1 MSTTT
6 PSPSPSPTPAGGT
19 TTFLDGNFA
28 PVTEEVTAFDL
39 PVTGT
44 IPPELTGRLL
54 RIGPNPVTPPD
65 PAAYHWF
72 TGNGMVHGLRLRD
85 GRAEWYRN
93 RYVRDREV
101 TAALGGPPLPGDRD
115 GDGVVNTH
123 VIGHAGRTFAL
134 VEAGS
139 RPVELSYELDSVA
152 RCDVDGTLD
161 GGLSAHTKLD
171 PATGDLHTV
180 TYHWAWDHIRHVVIG
195 PDGRVRREL
204 HVPVA
209 DGPMVHDCAIT
220 EDHVLLFDLPVT
232 FSLDDALAGARL
244 PYRWNPDH
252 PARVGLLPLDG
263 SADDVRWYEAP
274 ECYVFHPLNA
284 YGLEDGGVVVDLV
297 RHPRMF
303 DTRLNGPGEGDP
315 LLERWTLPAGR
326 SAVRAQQLDD
336 LPQEFPRL
344 DERLTGRPHRYGYG
358 AVVRQPFVHGPIV
371 KHDLDT
377 GTREVHDFGPGRM
390 SLEPVFVPRTADA
403 AEDDGWLLSYVYDA
417 GTGRSDVVILAAQ
430 DVAGDPVATVH
441 LPARVPFGFHGSWV
455 QDR

>member
-1 MSTTT
+1 M
-6 PSPSPSPTPAGGT
+6 
-19 TTFLDGNFA
+19 
-28 PVTEEVTAFDL
+28 
-39 PVTGT
+39 
-44 IPPELTGRLL
+44 
-54 RIGPNPVTPPD
+54 
-65 PAAYHWF
+65 
-72 TGNGMVHGLRLRD
+72 
-85 GRAEWYRN
+85 
-93 RYVRDREV
+93 
-101 TAALGGPPLPGDRD
+101 TAALGGEPLPGDRD
-115 GDGVVNTH
+115 GDGMVNTH

-139 RPVELSYELDSVA
+139 RPIELSYELGSVA
-152 RCDVDGTLD
+152 RCDFDGTLD

-220 EDHVLLFDLPVT
+220 EDYVVLFDLPVT
-232 FSLDDALAGARL
+232 FSLDDAMAGRRL

-263 SADDVRWYEAP
+263 SADDVRWYDAP

-284 YGLEDGGVVVDLV
+284 YGLDDGGVVVDLV

-303 DTRLNGPGEGDP
+303 DAGLHGPVEGDP
-315 LLERWTLPAGR
+315 MLERWTLPAGG

-336 LPQEFPRL
+336 LPQEFPRH
-344 DERLTGRPHRYGYG
+344 DERLTGRRHRYGYG
-358 AVVRQPFVHGPIV
+358 AVVREPFVHGPIV
-371 KHDLDT
+371 KHDLDA

-390 SLEPVFVPRTADA
+390 SLEPVFVPRAADA

-417 GTGRSDVVILAAQ
+417 GTGLSDVVILAAQ

-441 LPARVPFGFHGSWV
+441 LPVRVPFGFHGSWV
-455 QDR
+455 PDR